1 MLTEK
6 IQREMTDLDLSVED
20 AYTLCYLQWIPEEA
34 EIDVPDTSLRRM
46 LDIDRELD
54 LCPIESHFMFI
65 LGVLFS
71 RFGSTGVEHPLSSTT
86 TTYASDLADFE
97 L

>member
-65 LGVLFS
+65 LEVFILPV
-71 RFGSTGVEHPLSSTT
+71 RFNGGRTSAFKYYNYVRKRLGR
-86 TTYASDLADFE
+86 F
-97 L
+97 